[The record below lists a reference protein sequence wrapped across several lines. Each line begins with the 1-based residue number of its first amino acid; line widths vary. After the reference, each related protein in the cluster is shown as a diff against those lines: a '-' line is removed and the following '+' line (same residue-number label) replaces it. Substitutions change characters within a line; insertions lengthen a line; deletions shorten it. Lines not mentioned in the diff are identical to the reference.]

1 MPDLER
7 RCIEILREA
16 AHCVNPNTVLAHR
29 IRDILLEWSLLQ
41 RPCQQCG
48 GSVGHAAS
56 PVLCDKC
63 SHIDEGG
70 EG

>member
-1 MPDLER
+1 MPDMLER
-7 RCIEILREA
+7 AMLIVQEA

-29 IRDILLEWSLLQ
+29 IRDILQEWSMLH

-48 GSVGHAAS
+48 GSVGHAAH
-56 PVLCDKC
+56 PVVCNNC
-63 SHIDEGG
+63 TYSNHGG